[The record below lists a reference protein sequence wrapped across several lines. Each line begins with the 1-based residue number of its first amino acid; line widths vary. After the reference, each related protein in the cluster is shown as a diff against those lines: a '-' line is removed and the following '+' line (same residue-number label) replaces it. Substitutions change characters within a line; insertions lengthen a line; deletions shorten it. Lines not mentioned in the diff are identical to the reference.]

1 MCLARHTV
9 SMVTRHRQR
18 TLACGKPYTLVYKCR
33 PTGCS
38 TQMFH
43 PQGIF
48 YIGMRIVRD
57 RGNRDR
63 GINWRTRV
71 NIALVSGL
79 GLVVAVGLAF
89 LSRRKVERLTRW
101 VDNPA
106 YDKLGTISRECLN
119 DYVRQ
124 GR

>member
-1 MCLARHTV
+1 M
-9 SMVTRHRQR
+9 
-18 TLACGKPYTLVYKCR
+18 
-33 PTGCS
+33 
-38 TQMFH
+38 
-43 PQGIF
+43 
-48 YIGMRIVRD
+48 
-57 RGNRDR
+57 
-63 GINWRTRV
+63 